1 MTRILISDA
10 YAREGLEKL
19 EQAADVELVN
29 RPGMSAEELLT
40 VIDSFDALGVRSA
53 TKVTPEV
60 IAASKGRLKAVVR
73 AGVGVD
79 NIDLAAAAEAGVSVM
94 NTPFGNTVSAAEH
107 AVALLLAVS
116 RNIPQATASMKAG
129 RWDKKKLAGRQL
141 TGRCAGVIGFGN
153 IGKVVVDRLVGL
165 RLKVLVSDPIA
176 TAEESPRSASWLS
189 RACCSLKPT
198 TTLHVPLVP
207 ATKHL
212 INDETLTQM
221 KDDAFLICAA
231 RGGVVDEEA
240 LLRCLDA
247 GRLSGAALDV
257 FANEPVASDD
267 PLVAHPKVICSP
279 HLGASTKEAQ
289 LQVSIDAA
297 IKRRFFRTGEAKTR
311 STSDCITDSRAPP
324 GRTGSRR
331 AGPDLPRA
339 P

>member
-10 YAREGLEKL
+10 YAQEGLEKL

-79 NIDLAAAAEAGVSVM
+79 NIDLAAAAEAGVAVM

-129 RWDKKKLAGRQL
+129 RWDKKRLAGRQL

-176 TAEESPRSASWLS
+176 TAEDVAALGAELVEPGVLFAQ
-189 RACCSLKPT
+189 ADYV
-198 TTLHVPLVP
+198 TLHVPLVP

-212 INDETLTQM
+212 INDETLAQM

-240 LLRCLDA
+240 LLRCLNA

-297 IKRRFFRTGEAKTR
+297 DQLLHFFRTGEAQNKVN
-311 STSDCITDSRAPP
+311 
-324 GRTGSRR
+324 
-331 AGPDLPRA
+331 
-339 P
+339 

>member
-10 YAREGLEKL
+10 YAQEGLEKL

-79 NIDLAAAAEAGVSVM
+79 NIDLAAAAEAGVAVM

-176 TAEESPRSASWLS
+176 TAEDVAALGAELVEPGVLFAQADYL
-189 RACCSLKPT
+189 
-198 TTLHVPLVP
+198 TLHVPLVP

-212 INDETLTQM
+212 INDETLAQM

-240 LLRCLDA
+240 LLRCLNA

-297 IKRRFFRTGEAKTR
+297 DQLLHFFRTGEAQNKVN
-311 STSDCITDSRAPP
+311 
-324 GRTGSRR
+324 
-331 AGPDLPRA
+331 
-339 P
+339 

>member
-10 YAREGLEKL
+10 YAQEGLEKL
-19 EQAADVELVN
+19 EQAADIELVN

-79 NIDLAAAAEAGVSVM
+79 NIDLAAAAEAGVAVM

-176 TAEESPRSASWLS
+176 TAEDVAALGAELVEPGVLFAQ
-189 RACCSLKPT
+189 ADYV
-198 TTLHVPLVP
+198 TLHVPLVP

-212 INDETLTQM
+212 INDETLAQM

-240 LLRCLDA
+240 LLRCLNA

-257 FANEPVASDD
+257 FASEPVASDD

-297 IKRRFFRTGEAKTR
+297 DQLLHFFRTGEAQNKVN
-311 STSDCITDSRAPP
+311 
-324 GRTGSRR
+324 
-331 AGPDLPRA
+331 
-339 P
+339 

>member
-10 YAREGLEKL
+10 YAQEGLEKL
-19 EQAADVELVN
+19 EQAADIELVN

-79 NIDLAAAAEAGVSVM
+79 NIDLAAAAEAGVAVM

-165 RLKVLVSDPIA
+165 RLTVLVSDPIA
-176 TAEESPRSASWLS
+176 TAEDVAALGAELVEPGVLFAQ
-189 RACCSLKPT
+189 ADYV
-198 TTLHVPLVP
+198 TLHVPLVP

-212 INDETLTQM
+212 INDETLAQM

-240 LLRCLDA
+240 LLRCLNA

-257 FANEPVASDD
+257 FASEPVASDD

-297 IKRRFFRTGEAKTR
+297 DQLLHFFRTGEAQNKVN
-311 STSDCITDSRAPP
+311 
-324 GRTGSRR
+324 
-331 AGPDLPRA
+331 
-339 P
+339 

>member
-1 MTRILISDA
+1 MTRISISDA
-10 YAREGLEKL
+10 YAQEGLEKL

-79 NIDLAAAAEAGVSVM
+79 NIDLAAAAEAGVAVM

-176 TAEESPRSASWLS
+176 TAEDVAALGELVEPGVLFAQADYL
-189 RACCSLKPT
+189 
-198 TTLHVPLVP
+198 TLHVPLVP

-212 INDETLTQM
+212 INDETLAQM

-231 RGGVVDEEA
+231 RVWWTGRPSSCSTQGGSAV
-240 LLRCLDA
+240 
-247 GRLSGAALDV
+247 
-257 FANEPVASDD
+257 
-267 PLVAHPKVICSP
+267 
-279 HLGASTKEAQ
+279 
-289 LQVSIDAA
+289 
-297 IKRRFFRTGEAKTR
+297 RR
-311 STSDCITDSRAPP
+311 
-324 GRTGSRR
+324 
-331 AGPDLPRA
+331 
-339 P
+339 

>member
-10 YAREGLEKL
+10 YAQEGLEKL

-29 RPGMSAEELLT
+29 RPGMGAEELLT

-79 NIDLAAAAEAGVSVM
+79 NIDLAAAAEAGVAVM

-129 RWDKKKLAGRQL
+129 RWDKKRLAGRQL

-176 TAEESPRSASWLS
+176 TAEDVAALGAELVEPGVLFAQ
-189 RACCSLKPT
+189 ADYV
-198 TTLHVPLVP
+198 TLHVPLVP

-212 INDETLTQM
+212 INDETLAQM

-240 LLRCLDA
+240 LLRCLNA

-297 IKRRFFRTGEAKTR
+297 DQLLHFFRTGEAQNKVN
-311 STSDCITDSRAPP
+311 
-324 GRTGSRR
+324 
-331 AGPDLPRA
+331 
-339 P
+339 

>member
-10 YAREGLEKL
+10 YAQEGLEKL
-19 EQAADVELVN
+19 EQAADIELVN

-79 NIDLAAAAEAGVSVM
+79 NIDLAAAAEAGVAVM

-176 TAEESPRSASWLS
+176 TAEDVAALGAELVEPGVLFAQ
-189 RACCSLKPT
+189 ADYV
-198 TTLHVPLVP
+198 TLHVPLVP

-212 INDETLTQM
+212 INDETLAQM

-240 LLRCLDA
+240 LLRCLNA

-297 IKRRFFRTGEAKTR
+297 DQLLHFFRTGEAQNKVN
-311 STSDCITDSRAPP
+311 
-324 GRTGSRR
+324 
-331 AGPDLPRA
+331 
-339 P
+339 

>member
-10 YAREGLEKL
+10 YAQEGLQKL
-19 EQAADVELVN
+19 ETAANIELVN
-29 RPGMSAEELLT
+29 QPGMSASELLE

-79 NIDLAAAAEAGVSVM
+79 NIDLNAAAEAGVAVM

-107 AVALLLAVS
+107 AVALLMSVS
-116 RNIPQATASMKAG
+116 RNIPQATSSMKDG

-165 RLKVLVSDPIA
+165 KLNVLVSDPVA
-176 TAEESPRSASWLS
+176 SAEAVAALGAQLVDSDTLFE
-189 RACCSLKPT
+189 RADYV
-198 TTLHVPLVP
+198 TLHVPLVA

-212 INDETLTQM
+212 INDETLAKM

-231 RGGVVDEEA
+231 RGGVVDEAA
-240 LLRCLDA
+240 LLRCLNE

-257 FANEPVASDD
+257 FAQEPVAVDD
-267 PLVAHPKVICSP
+267 ALVAHPKVICSP
-279 HLGASTKEAQ
+279 HLGASTREAQ

-297 IKRRFFRTGEAKTR
+297 DQLLHFFETGEAQNR
-311 STSDCITDSRAPP
+311 VN
-324 GRTGSRR
+324 
-331 AGPDLPRA
+331 
-339 P
+339 

>member
-10 YAREGLEKL
+10 YAQEGLEKL
-19 EQAADVELVN
+19 EQAADIELVN

-79 NIDLAAAAEAGVSVM
+79 NIDLAAAAEAGVAVM

-129 RWDKKKLAGRQL
+129 RWDKKMLAGRQL

-176 TAEESPRSASWLS
+176 TAEDVAALGAELVEPGVLFAQ
-189 RACCSLKPT
+189 ADYV
-198 TTLHVPLVP
+198 TLHVPLVP

-212 INDETLTQM
+212 INDETLAQM

-240 LLRCLDA
+240 LLRCLNA

-257 FANEPVASDD
+257 CANEPVASDD

-297 IKRRFFRTGEAKTR
+297 DQLLHFFRTGEAQNKVN
-311 STSDCITDSRAPP
+311 
-324 GRTGSRR
+324 
-331 AGPDLPRA
+331 
-339 P
+339 

>member
-10 YAREGLEKL
+10 YAQEGLEKL

-79 NIDLAAAAEAGVSVM
+79 NIDLAAAAEAGVAVM

-176 TAEESPRSASWLS
+176 TAEDVAALGAELVEPGVLFAQ
-189 RACCSLKPT
+189 ADYV
-198 TTLHVPLVP
+198 TLHVPLVP

-212 INDETLTQM
+212 INDETLAQM

-240 LLRCLDA
+240 LLRCLNA

-297 IKRRFFRTGEAKTR
+297 DQLLHFFRTGEAQNKVN
-311 STSDCITDSRAPP
+311 
-324 GRTGSRR
+324 
-331 AGPDLPRA
+331 
-339 P
+339 

>member
-10 YAREGLEKL
+10 YAQEGLEKL

-29 RPGMSAEELLT
+29 RPGMGAEELLT

-79 NIDLAAAAEAGVSVM
+79 NIDLAAAAEAGVAVM

-176 TAEESPRSASWLS
+176 TAEDVAALGAELVEPGVLLAQ
-189 RACCSLKPT
+189 ADYV
-198 TTLHVPLVP
+198 TLHVPLVP

-212 INDETLTQM
+212 INDETLAQM

-240 LLRCLDA
+240 LLRCLNA

-257 FANEPVASDD
+257 FASEPVASDD

-297 IKRRFFRTGEAKTR
+297 DQLLHFFRTGEAQNKVN
-311 STSDCITDSRAPP
+311 
-324 GRTGSRR
+324 
-331 AGPDLPRA
+331 
-339 P
+339 